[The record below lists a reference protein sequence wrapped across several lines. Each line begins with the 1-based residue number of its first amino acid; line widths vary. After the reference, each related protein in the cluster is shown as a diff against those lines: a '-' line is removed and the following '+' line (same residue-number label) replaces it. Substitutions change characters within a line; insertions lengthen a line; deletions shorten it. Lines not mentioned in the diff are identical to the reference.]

1 MLAQTIFPAVRMLFI
16 LTLVTGL
23 LYPGLVTLAAV
34 PFVPVQ
40 AEGSL
45 IDVDGVI
52 VGSALVGQANQ
63 DPRYFWPRP
72 SAVDYMAG
80 SNAAQLGSSG
90 ATNYGVTNATLV
102 ETAQRRR
109 ADFRAA
115 HGLAAD
121 TTVPPEM
128 LFASGSGLDP
138 HISPEAALL
147 QAERVA
153 AARTLNPT
161 QVTALVDRYTEA
173 RQWGFL
179 GEPRVNVLLL
189 NLALDRLE

>member
-1 MLAQTIFPAVRMLFI
+1 MLTQTIFPAIRMLLV
-16 LTLVTGL
+16 LTVLTGL
-23 LYPGLVTLAAV
+23 IYPGLVTLAAV
-34 PFVPVQ
+34 PFFPAQ

-45 IDVDGVI
+45 LDVDGVI

-72 SAVDYMAG
+72 SAVNYMAG
-80 SNAAQLGSSG
+80 SNAGQLGSSG
-90 ATNYGVTNATLV
+90 ATNYGVTNGALL
-102 ETAQRRR
+102 EIAQSRS
-109 ADFRAA
+109 ADFRTT

-121 TTVPPEM
+121 APVPPEM
-128 LFASGSGLDP
+128 IFAAGSGLDP
-138 HISPEAALL
+138 HISPAAALL
-147 QAERVA
+147 QVDRVA
-153 AARTLNPT
+153 AARSLNPT
-161 QVTALVDRYTEA
+161 VVADLVTTYTTA

>member
-1 MLAQTIFPAVRMLFI
+1 MFRQTILPAVRMLLV
-16 LTLVTGL
+16 LTVLTGL

-34 PFVPVQ
+34 PFFPRQ

-72 SAVDYMAG
+72 SAVNYMAG
-80 SNAAQLGSSG
+80 SNGTQLGSSSG
-90 ATNYGVTNATLV
+90 SNLGVTNATLI
-102 ETAQRRR
+102 ETAQSRA

-121 TTVPPEM
+121 AAVPAEM
-128 LFASGSGLDP
+128 IFASGSGLDP
-138 HISPEAALL
+138 HISPAAALL
-147 QAERVA
+147 QVERVA
-153 AARTLNPT
+153 TARNLPATDL
-161 QVTALVDRYTEA
+161 TALVNSYTEG

-179 GEPRVNVLLL
+179 GETRVNVLLL
-189 NLALDRLE
+189 NLALDRLQ

>member
-1 MLAQTIFPAVRMLFI
+1 MFTQTIFPAIRMLLV
-16 LTLVTGL
+16 LTALTGL
-23 LYPGLVTLAAV
+23 LYPALVTLAAA
-34 PFVPVQ
+34 PFFPIRS
-40 AEGSL
+40 EGSL

-80 SNAAQLGSSG
+80 SNAGQLGSSG
-90 ATNYGVTNATLV
+90 ATNYGVTNGALI

-109 ADFRAA
+109 VDFRAA

-121 TTVPPEM
+121 AAVPPEM

-153 AARTLNPT
+153 AARHLKPT
-161 QVTALVDRYTEA
+161 QVTALVNTYTEA

>member
-1 MLAQTIFPAVRMLFI
+1 MLTQTIFPAIRMLLV
-16 LTLVTGL
+16 LTALTGL

-34 PFVPVQ
+34 PFFPVQ
-40 AEGSL
+40 AAGSL

-72 SAVDYMAG
+72 SAVNYMAG
-80 SNAAQLGSSG
+80 SNAGQLGSSG
-90 ATNYGVTNATLV
+90 ATNYGVTNGALI

-109 ADFRAA
+109 VDFRAA

-121 TTVPPEM
+121 APVPPEM
-128 LFASGSGLDP
+128 IFASGSGLDP
-138 HISPEAALL
+138 HISPAAALL
-147 QAERVA
+147 QVDRVA
-153 AARTLNPT
+153 AARSLNPT
-161 QVTALVDRYTEA
+161 VVADLVTTYTAA

-189 NLALDRLE
+189 NLALDRLQ

>member
-1 MLAQTIFPAVRMLFI
+1 MLTQTIFPAIRMLLV
-16 LTLVTGL
+16 LTALTGL

-40 AEGSL
+40 AAGSL

-72 SAVDYMAG
+72 SAVNYMAG
-80 SNAAQLGSSG
+80 SNAGQLGSSG
-90 ATNYGVTNATLV
+90 ATNYGVTNGALI

-109 ADFRAA
+109 VDFRAA

-121 TTVPPEM
+121 APVPPEM
-128 LFASGSGLDP
+128 IFASGSGLDP
-138 HISPEAALL
+138 HISPAAALL
-147 QAERVA
+147 QVDRVA
-153 AARTLNPT
+153 AARSLNPT
-161 QVTALVDRYTEA
+161 VVADLVTTYTTA

>member
-1 MLAQTIFPAVRMLFI
+1 MLTQTIFPAIRMLLV
-16 LTLVTGL
+16 LTVLTGL
-23 LYPGLVTLAAV
+23 IYPGLVTLAAV
-34 PFVPVQ
+34 PFFPAQ

-45 IDVDGVI
+45 LDVDGVI

-72 SAVDYMAG
+72 SAVNYMAG
-80 SNAAQLGSSG
+80 SNAGQLGSSG
-90 ATNYGVTNATLV
+90 ATNYGVTNGALI

-109 ADFRAA
+109 VDFRAA

-121 TTVPPEM
+121 APVPPEM
-128 LFASGSGLDP
+128 IFASGSGLDP
-138 HISPEAALL
+138 HISPAAALL
-147 QAERVA
+147 QVDRVA
-153 AARTLNPT
+153 AARSLNPT
-161 QVTALVDRYTEA
+161 VVADLVTTYTAA

>member
-1 MLAQTIFPAVRMLFI
+1 MLTQTIFPAIRMLLV
-16 LTLVTGL
+16 LTALTGL

-34 PFVPVQ
+34 PFFPVQ
-40 AEGSL
+40 AAGSL

-72 SAVDYMAG
+72 SAVNYMAG
-80 SNAAQLGSSG
+80 SNGAQLGSSG
-90 ATNYGVTNATLV
+90 ATNYGVTNGALL
-102 ETAQRRR
+102 EIAQSRS
-109 ADFRAA
+109 ADFRTT

-121 TTVPPEM
+121 APVPPEM
-128 LFASGSGLDP
+128 IFAAGSGLDP
-138 HISPEAALL
+138 HISPAAALL
-147 QAERVA
+147 QVDRVA
-153 AARTLNPT
+153 AARSLNPT
-161 QVTALVDRYTEA
+161 VVADLVTTYTAA